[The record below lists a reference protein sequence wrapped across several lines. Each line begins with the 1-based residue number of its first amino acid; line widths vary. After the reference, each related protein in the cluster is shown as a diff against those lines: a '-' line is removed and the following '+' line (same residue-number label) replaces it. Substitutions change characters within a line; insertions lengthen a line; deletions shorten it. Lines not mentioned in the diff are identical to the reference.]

1 MVNLSKELFGFEKGS
16 ATVDA
21 LHYNCKLKY
30 TDFALIFE
38 VALIQE
44 VL

>member
-1 MVNLSKELFGFEKGS
+1 MIDLSKELFGFEKRS

-21 LHYNCKLKY
+21 LHYNCKLED

>member
-1 MVNLSKELFGFEKGS
+1 MVDLSKELFGFEKGS
-16 ATVDA
+16 ATVYA
-21 LHYNCKLKY
+21 LHYNSKLKD
-30 TDFALIFE
+30 TDFALIFK